1 MGLEMLQEV
10 SAVRLSET
18 EVRSTPCR
26 DGLGMVFETVFLG
39 FLELSLERWNQHSPG
54 KKGALLAEE
63 SANRGSEVRKYTKHA
78 QSQKWFCTAGCQL
91 QQNQ

>member
-39 FLELSLERWNQHSPG
+39 SLELSLER
-54 KKGALLAEE
+54 
-63 SANRGSEVRKYTKHA
+63 
-78 QSQKWFCTAGCQL
+78 
-91 QQNQ
+91 